1 MGFRC
6 SSHNVGK
13 LCSWSDLAF
22 CVLPLLW
29 SAWLFGLVSVL
40 ACPGTSTSVSWHV
53 HSHVQ
58 RAHVPLLTEPATF
71 GLAPRSAYKLQIHCN
86 YLHFKSDISYGPVGA
101 NLAMDCMDCS
111 QLAKPCQIALVS
123 LGPQYHYVMKMYSTC
138 TVCTIGLGHPGCG
151 MHAQEHAV
159 STALVAGCN
168 GVAANICPDWLQ
180 LTTPFS
186 GRLLSKSAIAK
197 KISMKHR

>member
-1 MGFRC
+1 MVGFRC

-58 RAHVPLLTEPATF
+58 RAHVPLLTEPATV
-71 GLAPRSAYKLQIHCN
+71 GLATRSAYKLQVYCN
-86 YLHFKSDISYGPVGA
+86 YLHFKSDISYGLHGLQPA
-101 NLAMDCMDCS
+101 RKAMPNCT
-111 QLAKPCQIALVS
+111 LVS
-123 LGPQYHYVMKMYSTC
+123 RPTITSCHETVQYNWFRVACMLKSMQSRELLLLGVPELQPTC
-138 TVCTIGLGHPGCG
+138 ALIGC
-151 MHAQEHAV
+151 
-159 STALVAGCN
+159 S
-168 GVAANICPDWLQ
+168 
-180 LTTPFS
+180 
-186 GRLLSKSAIAK
+186 
-197 KISMKHR
+197 